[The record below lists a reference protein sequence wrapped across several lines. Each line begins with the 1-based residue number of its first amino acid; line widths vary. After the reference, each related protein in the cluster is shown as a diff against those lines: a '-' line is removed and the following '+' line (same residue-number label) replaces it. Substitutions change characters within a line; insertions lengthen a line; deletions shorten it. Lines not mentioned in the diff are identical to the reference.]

1 MRRVVF
7 WQDSNGC
14 IFVLNHIGSEGSN
27 AHPLVIE
34 DITVVYARSRMEHS
48 SSETQ
53 MLLRQLSYPIKTR
66 QLKAPKA
73 FRCAIEKKEPIKG
86 ALMLQRYGIR
96 ELAMATFESQTLSLT
111 LTASLC

>member
-34 DITVVYARSRMEHS
+34 DITVVYARSRMEHF

-53 MLLRQLSYPIKTR
+53 MLLRQLSYAIKTR
-66 QLKAPKA
+66 QPKA

-86 ALMLQRYGIR
+86 ALMLQRSDIR
-96 ELAMATFESQTLSLT
+96 DLAIATFESQTLSRT
-111 LTASLC
+111 SSLC

>member
-34 DITVVYARSRMEHS
+34 NITMVYAWS
-48 SSETQ
+48 SSETE
-53 MLLRQLSYPIKTR
+53 MLL
-66 QLKAPKA
+66 
-73 FRCAIEKKEPIKG
+73 
-86 ALMLQRYGIR
+86 
-96 ELAMATFESQTLSLT
+96 TFSFYKVTKSLT
-111 LTASLC
+111 